1 MEHIGRRQQQ
11 PRAANGVQSLAVAK
25 LSLAFLGSLLSTAKW
40 IQLIQGRSAG
50 KTYLFGVGGRGE
62 INDLKRE

>member
-1 MEHIGRRQQQ
+1 M
-11 PRAANGVQSLAVAK
+11 VQSLAVAK
-25 LSLAFLGSLLSTAKW
+25 LSLAAFLGSLLSTAKQ

-50 KTYLFGVGGRGE
+50 KTYLFGVGCRGE